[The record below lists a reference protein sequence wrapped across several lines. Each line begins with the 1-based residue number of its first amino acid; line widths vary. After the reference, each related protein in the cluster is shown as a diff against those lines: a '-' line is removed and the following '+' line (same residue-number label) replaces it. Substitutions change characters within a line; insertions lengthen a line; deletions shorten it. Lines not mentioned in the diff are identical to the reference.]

1 VKRLDE
7 DRPLFDDIN
16 ALARVAKDG
25 KILEAA
31 ERAVGSLN

>member
-1 VKRLDE
+1 MKFDE

-16 ALARVAKDG
+16 TLARAAKDG

-31 ERAVGSLN
+31 EHAIGRLN